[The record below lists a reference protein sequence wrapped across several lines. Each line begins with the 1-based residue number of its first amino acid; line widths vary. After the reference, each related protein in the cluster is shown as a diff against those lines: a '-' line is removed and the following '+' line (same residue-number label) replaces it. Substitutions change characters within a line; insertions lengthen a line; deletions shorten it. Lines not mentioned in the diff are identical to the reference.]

1 MFAAMFSGDSDEDAR
16 RVMHLLDNR
25 FMENWNYAGGA
36 TDMTTRTIEIRL
48 PEDAR
53 DLETVYSYGDYL
65 RSLEQGHKWMLYAR
79 TVDMQFLK
87 RRIDV
92 DVAIRKALL
101 TESFEM
107 YYQPIYHVESQRI
120 ESGEALVRLY
130 DSELG
135 QISPGEFIPIAEQG
149 GLILQLSELIFK
161 KVFAFISQNDLQK
174 KGISYIEINLSMV
187 QCMQESFADMLSA
200 MMKDYGIES
209 NRINLEVTETAAVSM
224 PRRLREN
231 MSDLYERGIRFSLD
245 DFGTGYSNID
255 SLMDLPLDMIKLDKS
270 MIDMATD
277 FEQGKLVLASAVS
290 MAKQINMKIVAEGV
304 ETVEQKEFL
313 EQMKVDY
320 LQGYY
325 FSKPLPEEGFV
336 KFVEE
341 FNGIIAPPTKTT
353 P

>member
-1 MFAAMFSGDSDEDAR
+1 
-16 RVMHLLDNR
+16 
-25 FMENWNYAGGA
+25 
-36 TDMTTRTIEIRL
+36 
-48 PEDAR
+48 
-53 DLETVYSYGDYL
+53 
-65 RSLEQGHKWMLYAR
+65 
-79 TVDMQFLK
+79 
-87 RRIDV
+87 
-92 DVAIRKALL
+92 
-101 TESFEM
+101 
-107 YYQPIYHVESQRI
+107 
-120 ESGEALVRLY
+120 
-130 DSELG
+130 
-135 QISPGEFIPIAEQG
+135 
-149 GLILQLSELIFK
+149 
-161 KVFAFISQNDLQK
+161 
-174 KGISYIEINLSMV
+174 
-187 QCMQESFADMLSA
+187 MQESFADMLSA
-200 MMKDYGIES
+200 MMKDYGVES

-304 ETVEQKEFL
+304 ETAEQKEFL

-341 FNGIIAPPTKTT
+341 FNKIK
-353 P
+353 

>member
-1 MFAAMFSGDSDEDAR
+1 
-16 RVMHLLDNR
+16 
-25 FMENWNYAGGA
+25 
-36 TDMTTRTIEIRL
+36 
-48 PEDAR
+48 
-53 DLETVYSYGDYL
+53 
-65 RSLEQGHKWMLYAR
+65 
-79 TVDMQFLK
+79 MQFLK

-107 YYQPIYHVESQRI
+107 YYQPIYHVESQSI

-174 KGISYIEINLSMV
+174 KGIAYIEINLSMV

-200 MMKDYGIES
+200 MMKDYGVES

-304 ETVEQKEFL
+304 ETAEQKEFL

-341 FNGIIAPPTKTT
+341 FNKIS
-353 P
+353 